1 MFDNRISLITKSY
14 IRYVGTLKEV
24 DSEKSTILLEKV
36 RSMGTEGR
44 QEAPRVVP
52 MSNDIYEFIQFRAT
66 DVQFVEFEKESAPA
80 APAPQIPNDPAI
92 LQARAQP
99 TNQGLSPTTTAA
111 ASGGPSVEPVQVA
124 PTQQGHPTTSQVA
137 ARQAAVPSGGDEA
150 AIRTQQETPRYQ
162 QGGYVQRGG
171 YVARGARGGYNNR
184 GNGARRGGYQGRGG
198 YNARQ
203 GQPIE
208 VPESD
213 FDFET
218 SNRKLNKEDLAKEFS
233 KLNVHMPD
241 DDAVALS
248 SADGGAAGVGT
259 SRDGAIGVEAKSGHS
274 YTPKSSFF
282 DNISCESKE
291 RMQMSEGGMSI
302 EERRSKQH
310 AERQQNVE
318 TFGQASAEQNRLR
331 YNRYHSGMRGGS
343 GGGWRGG
350 RGGRGGYNRG
360 GYRGNG
366 YRNQEGREYYPS
378 QQQQQQDGTGA
389 GGAAAPGSSAQA

>member
-1 MFDNRISLITKSY
+1 
-14 IRYVGTLKEV
+14 
-24 DSEKSTILLEKV
+24 
-36 RSMGTEGR
+36 
-44 QEAPRVVP
+44 QE
-52 MSNDIYEFIQFRAT
+52 
-66 DVQFVEFEKESAPA
+66 
-80 APAPQIPNDPAI
+80 
-92 LQARAQP
+92 
-99 TNQGLSPTTTAA
+99 
-111 ASGGPSVEPVQVA
+111 
-124 PTQQGHPTTSQVA
+124 SQ
-137 ARQAAVPSGGDEA
+137 
-150 AIRTQQETPRYQ
+150 RYQ

-171 YVARGARGGYNNR
+171 YVARGGRGGYNNR
-184 GNGARRGGYQGRGG
+184 GNGPRRGGYQGRGG
-198 YNARQ
+198 YHARQ

-218 SNRKLNKEDLAKEFS
+218 SNLKLNKDDLAKEFS
-233 KLNVHMPD
+233 KLNVHIAD
-241 DDAVALS
+241 GDAAASS

-259 SRDGAIGVEAKSGHS
+259 SRDGAGRATVGSGQS
-274 YTPKSSFF
+274 YAPKSSFF

-366 YRNQEGREYYPS
+366 YRNQDGREYYPS
-378 QQQQQQDGTGA
+378 QQQQQDGARA
-389 GGAAAPGSSAQA
+389 GSAATPGPSAQA